1 MAVPACLVLQ
11 RRAQVRFSGIERA
24 SASKQAVTVKTD
36 EARVD
41 GTLGTPVTQPSSFAA
56 ASNGGPS
63 TASKDRSTS
72 ARQGS
77 SAGGGAGGP
86 GGGGEEEANDSYQIG
101 LDAFSQQV
109 LLSALTAGAA
119 AAIARAAGL
128 DLGSYLRLDPG
139 ALGVALELSAPVL
152 VLLLVVSVPRWAP
165 PFKGTELERLRHN
178 YYMTA
183 QVLQLY
189 ADDEDEDSDSD
200 SDLSTSPGGGA
211 GAGGSS
217 ERARVRRRL
226 KLEQTAGWPSVS
238 SGLALM
244 QAFTLQ
250 PWNPPTSENVFVAAL
265 AGRSVW
271 QLANEFLVRG
281 AFWGLI
287 SGGVAAALSG
297 ADASDG
303 LLFYGKV
310 FGGQEV
316 ITYVSGLALVALAL
330 PGALWEARNARNF
343 VRASVVGPV
352 RDAAIFCTGNGVD
365 EPAYCDP
372 AGFAMMAARR
382 PGNAA
387 FVADVVTRTRGWR
400 SGPQSSF
407 SSVSSLSS
415 MDITSGEEEAAAA
428 NAGAA
433 ATTTSSGAA
442 GAQSMGADDAAARQ
456 RAPSSSG
463 SSSTSGMSAAVTA
476 AASSSSSNV
485 NNGSGTDSEEDEGGG
500 SSSQQLLLGVGPTLK
515 ASSTEFEWDSE
526 DMGVLLR
533 VETLQD
539 KLAFAAALYYQL
551 LAAFAINGAFLASEG
566 NLLASFAA
574 AWLLRTGPLLLAEA
588 HARTGSPYATIPDYQ
603 GKPPGR

>member
-1 MAVPACLVLQ
+1 MQ
-11 RRAQVRFSGIERA
+11 RRSHGHICSAAERA
-24 SASKQAVTVKTD
+24 SSSPVVTVTEK
-36 EARVD
+36 ASA
-41 GTLGTPVTQPSSFAA
+41 GTLAPHVTPPSSFAA

-63 TASKDRSTS
+63 TAAKDRSPIS
-72 ARQGS
+72 ARQGN

-86 GGGGEEEANDSYQIG
+86 GGGGEEEASDSYQIG
-101 LDAFSQQV
+101 LDAFSQQA

-119 AAIARAAGL
+119 AAIARVAGL
-128 DLGSYLRLDPG
+128 DLGSCLRLDLE
-139 ALGVALELSAPVL
+139 ALGLALELSAPVL

-178 YYMTA
+178 FYMTA

-189 ADDEDEDSDSD
+189 LDDEDGDDDSE
-200 SDLSTSPGGGA
+200 SDLSAGPGGNA

-226 KLEQTAGWPSVS
+226 KLEQTAGWPSIS

-244 QAFTLQ
+244 QAFALQ
-250 PWNPPTSENVFVAAL
+250 PWNPPTSNNVFAAAL

-281 AFWGLI
+281 TFWGLI

-297 ADASDG
+297 ADTSDG

-387 FVADVVTRTRGWR
+387 FVADVVTRTRAWR

-415 MDITSGEEEAAAA
+415 MDAVGGEEAAAA
-428 NAGAA
+428 ANAAAA
-433 ATTTSSGAA
+433 ATSSGGAT
-442 GAQSMGADDAAARQ
+442 AQSAAAADIAARQ
-456 RAPSSSG
+456 QAQAQLQAPSG
-463 SSSTSGMSAAVTA
+463 SSSSNGNSVTVA
-476 AASSSSSNV
+476 AASSNSSSGHNL
-485 NNGSGTDSEEDEGGG
+485 NDGYGSGTDSDDGDG
-500 SSSQQLLLGVGPTLK
+500 SSSGSQQLLPGMGPTLK

-539 KLAFAAALYYQL
+539 KLAFAAALYFQL
-551 LAAFAINGAFLASEG
+551 LAAFAINGAFLASDG

-588 HARTGSPYATIPDYQ
+588 HARTGGSAYATLPDYQ
-603 GKPPGR
+603 GKKGGGR